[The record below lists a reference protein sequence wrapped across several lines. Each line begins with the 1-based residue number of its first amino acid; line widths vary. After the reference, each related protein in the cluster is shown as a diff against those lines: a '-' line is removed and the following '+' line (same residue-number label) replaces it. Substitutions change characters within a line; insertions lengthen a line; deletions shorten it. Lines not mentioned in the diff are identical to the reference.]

1 MSPGLAPCPLPY
13 CMSPSPLSPPSS
25 SSLPCPCDTW
35 PWSWH
40 RLNICMCPNSQFISK
55 EGFICLSG
63 TKKAS
68 NWHISIWNCLSRT
81 LLCYVFYYLYWY
93 SLNLCTNIQ
102 PSSAATE
109 NLQIFLKFSTAP
121 LCGARAGCCSDIGLI
136 CPESEL
142 GPALASAWLVHVPC
156 SLFPP
161 PSHSTRHNCPNFSK
175 SCNVLLMKRFVK
187 H

>member
-1 MSPGLAPCPLPY
+1 MHVSKF
-13 CMSPSPLSPPSS
+13 
-25 SSLPCPCDTW
+25 T
-35 PWSWH
+35 
-40 RLNICMCPNSQFISK
+40 NSQFISK
-55 EGFICLSG
+55 EGFICVSG
-63 TKKAS
+63 TKKVC
-68 NWHISIWNCLSRT
+68 NWQYEIIVCLKVRS
-81 LLCYVFYYLYWY
+81 LFLYEY
-93 SLNLCTNIQ
+93 SLYLCTNIQ

-161 PSHSTRHNCPNFSK
+161 PSHYTRHNCPNFSK
-175 SCNVLLMKRFVK
+175 SCNCVVDETLCQTLNCK
-187 H
+187 